1 LIIAGASSYPRI
13 IDFKPFQQIAQE
25 ADAYFMADVAHT
37 AGLIAAGQHLSPVP
51 FADFITSTTHKT
63 LRGPRGGFIL
73 AKGKYEKQIDAQ
85 VFPGIQG
92 GPLMHIIAGKAVAF
106 QEAMRSE
113 FIDYQRQ
120 VVANA
125 RVLAQELM
133 NCGLELVSGGTDNH
147 LLLIDLTRAGLTGLE
162 AEHALDKAG
171 INTNKNSIPFDKRK
185 PKVASGIRIGTP
197 AITTRGMK
205 EGEMKYIAEWI
216 ARVLE
221 RPYNEKIVGDVRSMV
236 QALCRQFPLSR

>member
-1 LIIAGASSYPRI
+1 
-13 IDFKPFQQIAQE
+13 
-25 ADAYFMADVAHT
+25 
-37 AGLIAAGQHLSPVP
+37 
-51 FADFITSTTHKT
+51 
-63 LRGPRGGFIL
+63 
-73 AKGKYEKQIDAQ
+73 
-85 VFPGIQG
+85 
-92 GPLMHIIAGKAVAF
+92 
-106 QEAMRSE
+106 
-113 FIDYQRQ
+113 
-120 VVANA
+120 
-125 RVLAQELM
+125 
-133 NCGLELVSGGTDNH
+133 
-147 LLLIDLTRAGLTGLE
+147 LTGLE